1 MFIIQITAVP
11 RRCQAVFEVQRE
23 VLGQV
28 PSSAPDCHQEH
39 RSPTPSRVPLLL
51 PSSAEGRWMEG
62 ATAEMTGTQLLITC
76 LWLNTLNSHFP
87 TVLRSPCPHSQF
99 SAAVSSTQQLNGS
112 KWAFSFSP
120 PHTSLLHHSPL
131 TRLSQLWICLA
142 IHTGSDYETRLLP
155 CPW

>member
-1 MFIIQITAVP
+1 MPGSF
-11 RRCQAVFEVQRE
+11 R
-23 VLGQV
+23 
-28 PSSAPDCHQEH
+28 
-39 RSPTPSRVPLLL
+39 
-51 PSSAEGRWMEG
+51 SAEGG
-62 ATAEMTGTQLLITC
+62 AGTGPFLSSWLPPRAQIPHPEQSPCPAPLLGRGEMNGGCYGEMTGTQLLITC

-87 TVLRSPCPHSQF
+87 TVLRSPRPHSQF

-120 PHTSLLHHSPL
+120 PRTSLLHHSPL

-142 IHTGSDYETRLLP
+142 VHTGSDYETRLLP